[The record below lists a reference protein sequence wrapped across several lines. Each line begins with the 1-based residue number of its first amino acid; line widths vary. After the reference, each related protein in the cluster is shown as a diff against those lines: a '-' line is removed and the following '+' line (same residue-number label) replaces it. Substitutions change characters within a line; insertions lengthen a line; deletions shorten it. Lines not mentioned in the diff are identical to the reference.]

1 MDLGLPIRGNRRNAA
16 KLCFQ
21 GPWALSPQAAATEEL
36 QKYDDSG
43 GSRALGHQA
52 AATEEMQE
60 SDDSGGSWA
69 LGHKPRQQ
77 KKLQQGDD
85 CIKQCPHSGGG
96 GEGEGGE
103 EGAPVGSSAETYG
116 PHM

>member
-1 MDLGLPIRGNRRNAA
+1 MDLGLPICGNRRNAA

-60 SDDSGGSWA
+60 SDDSGESRA
-69 LGHKPRQQ
+69 LGQKPQQQ
-77 KKLQQGDD
+77 KILQQGDD
-85 CIKQCPHSGGG
+85 CIRQCPHSGGG
-96 GEGEGGE
+96 VKGRGEKRGKPMITC
-103 EGAPVGSSAETYG
+103 A
-116 PHM
+116 

>member
-1 MDLGLPIRGNRRNAA
+1 MDPGLPIRRDRRNAA

-36 QKYDDSG
+36 QQYDDSG

-60 SDDSGGSWA
+60 SDDVWGVPG
-69 LGHKPRQQ
+69 LGPQAAAT
-77 KKLQQGDD
+77 
-85 CIKQCPHSGGG
+85 
-96 GEGEGGE
+96 E
-103 EGAPVGSSAETYG
+103 EITARR
-116 PHM
+116 